1 MKTKLHWV
9 AVLASAAMI
18 TQANAGDHHGGG
30 GGSFAAPASS
40 THGSAR
46 SFARGGG
53 QSYGRAPMYGQRFS
67 PGGARWM
74 SPMGGPQRHFTA
86 SGMGRFAPGPVYG
99 RNGLARNRNVAAYGL
114 TNKRHD
120 IGTRQAGPG
129 KNLPGNWRN
138 HVTARH
144 SADWQSKWDRN
155 RDHVWHGH
163 HCRFI
168 NGSWVIFDFGF
179 YPWWGYGYGYPYDY
193 YYPYG
198 YYNQGYYDPYGY
210 GDDQYYD
217 QNDYSSDQS
226 TGSTIAAA
234 QEQLAQEGYYR
245 GEIDG
250 VIGPATRRAVAR
262 YQSHHGLQVSGALT
276 AETLAALG
284 LRQLASY

>member
-1 MKTKLHWV
+1 
-9 AVLASAAMI
+9 
-18 TQANAGDHHGGG
+18 
-30 GGSFAAPASS
+30 
-40 THGSAR
+40 
-46 SFARGGG
+46 
-53 QSYGRAPMYGQRFS
+53 MYGYRYS

-74 SPMGGPQRHFTA
+74 SPMGPQRHFTA
-86 SGMGRFAPGPVYG
+86 SGTGRFAPGTVYG
-99 RNGLARNRNVAAYGL
+99 KNGRNRNVPAYGL
-114 TNKRHD
+114 TNKRQD
-120 IGTRQAGPG
+120 IGTRQAAGAG

-138 HVTARH
+138 HVAARR
-144 SADWQSKWDRN
+144 SADWQNKWDRN

-210 GDDQYYD
+210 SDDQYYD

-226 TGSTIAAA
+226 NGSPVAAA
-234 QEQLAQEGYYR
+234 QERLAQEGYYR

-262 YQSHHGLQVSGALT
+262 YQGNHGLPVTGALT
-276 AETLAALG
+276 GETLAALG
-284 LRQLASY
+284 LRQVASY